1 MQNRTYNKYPNVA
14 EYAKDMEEEITAEE
28 ATCTI
33 KRMKG
38 TEGIVIGQIE
48 HNIVSQ
54 FANDTD
60 VLFFQD
66 GKGETFD
73 ETCTRAIETPVLL
86 VCLGSKLI
94 VI

>member
-1 MQNRTYNKYPNVA
+1 
-14 EYAKDMEEEITAEE
+14 MEEEITAEE
-28 ATCTI
+28 ATCAI

-38 TEGIVIGQIE
+38 TEWTVIGQIE

-73 ETCTRAIETPVLL
+73 ETIRAIETPILL
-86 VCLGSKLI
+86 VCLG
-94 VI
+94 